1 MDTIEVQIQ
10 KFSYGNVQV
19 LKQIQFTV
27 PEGTFCV
34 LLGQNGA
41 GKSTLL
47 KLMLGE
53 ISLDEQGAIRLFG
66 QNVCQFHS
74 WTKISYVP
82 QGGMASY
89 QNFPASVEEI
99 VQANLYTRIGKFRF
113 AGKEEK
119 EMVQQALAGVGMP
132 HHGVQESVKEGI
144 FALAMTH
151 PMVDEMR
158 TMYYE
163 NMMDLA
169 NIIDAGIAYPET
181 EQLIHDHLDDE
192 VMLTLW
198 LYATFGQSM
207 CSLSDALHVHRR
219 TIQYRLDKIKTV
231 TGLNPRVTLEACTLL
246 LAYVRRRTSVIV
258 PALVEQLERVMMQ
271 ADRRQIVNS

>member
-74 WTKISYVP
+74 WSKISYVP

-113 AGKEEK
+113 AERELLWK
-119 EMVQQALAGVGMP
+119 ALQTAFR
-132 HHGVQESVKEGI
+132 ESRRSQVWN
-144 FALAMTH
+144 L
-151 PMVDEMR
+151 
-158 TMYYE
+158 
-163 NMMDLA
+163 
-169 NIIDAGIAYPET
+169 
-181 EQLIHDHLDDE
+181 
-192 VMLTLW
+192 
-198 LYATFGQSM
+198 
-207 CSLSDALHVHRR
+207 DALF
-219 TIQYRLDKIKTV
+219 
-231 TGLNPRVTLEACTLL
+231 CTDLFL
-246 LAYVRRRTSVIV
+246 
-258 PALVEQLERVMMQ
+258 
-271 ADRRQIVNS
+271 

>member
-74 WTKISYVP
+74 WSKISYVP

-99 VQANLYTRIGKFRF
+99 VQANLYTRKI
-113 AGKEEK
+113 
-119 EMVQQALAGVGMP
+119 
-132 HHGVQESVKEGI
+132 
-144 FALAMTH
+144 
-151 PMVDEMR
+151 
-158 TMYYE
+158 
-163 NMMDLA
+163 
-169 NIIDAGIAYPET
+169 
-181 EQLIHDHLDDE
+181 
-192 VMLTLW
+192 
-198 LYATFGQSM
+198 
-207 CSLSDALHVHRR
+207 SLCR
-219 TIQYRLDKIKTV
+219 
-231 TGLNPRVTLEACTLL
+231 
-246 LAYVRRRTSVIV
+246 
-258 PALVEQLERVMMQ
+258 
-271 ADRRQIVNS
+271 

>member
-74 WTKISYVP
+74 WSKISYVP

-119 EMVQQALAGVGMP
+119 EMVQQALAGVGMEKFSKRLI
-132 HHGVQESVKEGI
+132 GKLSGGQQQRVLLAR
-144 FALAMTH
+144 ALVNK
-151 PMVDEMR
+151 P
-158 TMYYE
+158 
-163 NMMDLA
+163 
-169 NIIDAGIAYPET
+169 
-181 EQLIHDHLDDE
+181 
-192 VMLTLW
+192 
-198 LYATFGQSM
+198 
-207 CSLSDALHVHRR
+207 
-219 TIQYRLDKIKTV
+219 K
-231 TGLNPRVTLEACTLL
+231 LL
-246 LAYVRRRTSVIV
+246 LLDEPTSGMDENSTENFYELLKKIHKEQDVTIFMITHDRQRMEAYADTVWR
-258 PALVEQLERVMMQ
+258 LEEGKL
-271 ADRRQIVNS
+271 RQIKGCCAQRDTLKKEKELEYGDV

>member
-53 ISLDEQGAIRLFG
+53 ISLDEQGAIRVFG

-74 WTKISYVP
+74 WSKISYVP

-89 QNFPASVEEI
+89 QNFPA
-99 VQANLYTRIGKFRF
+99 
-113 AGKEEK
+113 
-119 EMVQQALAGVGMP
+119 
-132 HHGVQESVKEGI
+132 
-144 FALAMTH
+144 
-151 PMVDEMR
+151 
-158 TMYYE
+158 
-163 NMMDLA
+163 
-169 NIIDAGIAYPET
+169 
-181 EQLIHDHLDDE
+181 
-192 VMLTLW
+192 
-198 LYATFGQSM
+198 
-207 CSLSDALHVHRR
+207 
-219 TIQYRLDKIKTV
+219 
-231 TGLNPRVTLEACTLL
+231 
-246 LAYVRRRTSVIV
+246 
-258 PALVEQLERVMMQ
+258 
-271 ADRRQIVNS
+271 

>member
-74 WTKISYVP
+74 WSKISYVP

-119 EMVQQALAGVGMP
+119 EMVQQALAGVGM
-132 HHGVQESVKEGI
+132 EKI
-144 FALAMTH
+144 FQKTDRKA
-151 PMVDEMR
+151 V
-158 TMYYE
+158 
-163 NMMDLA
+163 
-169 NIIDAGIAYPET
+169 
-181 EQLIHDHLDDE
+181 
-192 VMLTLW
+192 
-198 LYATFGQSM
+198 
-207 CSLSDALHVHRR
+207 RR
-219 TIQYRLDKIKTV
+219 TAAESTFSKGSCKQTETASFR
-231 TGLNPRVTLEACTLL
+231 
-246 LAYVRRRTSVIV
+246 
-258 PALVEQLERVMMQ
+258 
-271 ADRRQIVNS
+271 

>member
-74 WTKISYVP
+74 WSKISYVP

-119 EMVQQALAGVGMP
+119 EMVQQALGTTGTCW
-132 HHGVQESVKEGI
+132 GGDGKI
-144 FALAMTH
+144 FQKTDRKA
-151 PMVDEMR
+151 V
-158 TMYYE
+158 
-163 NMMDLA
+163 
-169 NIIDAGIAYPET
+169 
-181 EQLIHDHLDDE
+181 
-192 VMLTLW
+192 
-198 LYATFGQSM
+198 
-207 CSLSDALHVHRR
+207 RR
-219 TIQYRLDKIKTV
+219 TAAESTFSKGSCKQTETASFR
-231 TGLNPRVTLEACTLL
+231 
-246 LAYVRRRTSVIV
+246 
-258 PALVEQLERVMMQ
+258 
-271 ADRRQIVNS
+271 

>member
-74 WTKISYVP
+74 WSKISYVP
-82 QGGMASY
+82 QGEMASY
-89 QNFPASVEEI
+89 QNLKKKKKWYNRHLLGWGWENFP
-99 VQANLYTRIGKFRF
+99 K
-113 AGKEEK
+113 
-119 EMVQQALAGVGMP
+119 
-132 HHGVQESVKEGI
+132 
-144 FALAMTH
+144 
-151 PMVDEMR
+151 D
-158 TMYYE
+158 
-163 NMMDLA
+163 
-169 NIIDAGIAYPET
+169 
-181 EQLIHDHLDDE
+181 
-192 VMLTLW
+192 
-198 LYATFGQSM
+198 
-207 CSLSDALHVHRR
+207 
-219 TIQYRLDKIKTV
+219 
-231 TGLNPRVTLEACTLL
+231 
-246 LAYVRRRTSVIV
+246 
-258 PALVEQLERVMMQ
+258 
-271 ADRRQIVNS
+271 